1 MGERRM
7 DDGWMNEWR
16 TAFHRGQDLVFL
28 TAEPDII
35 VLKTFFSI
43 KFDAISLRLENSSLV
58 RIVYE
63 DGSPNCDT
71 RHLLTTGVAHVVE
84 RFSDKHRVFVLQACF
99 FVINLFQY
107 QFVEGKK

>member
-1 MGERRM
+1 
-7 DDGWMNEWR
+7 MNEWR

-43 KFDAISLRLENSSLV
+43 KFDAISLRLENGSLV

-63 DGSPNCDT
+63 DGRQPPIVTRDT
-71 RHLLTTGVAHVVE
+71 FSLQVSHV
-84 RFSDKHRVFVLQACF
+84 
-99 FVINLFQY
+99 
-107 QFVEGKK
+107 